1 MSFDQAALTKAV
13 LVGASDSQR
22 IGGYVLLDE
31 IYFNSCNLAL
41 EVWLNALLA
50 QKVKHCHN
58 PRRLP
63 CRTAFASNQ
72 PSQAPTM
79 LISIA
84 IILQK
89 ISQPTPYV
97 NS

>member
-50 QKVKHCHN
+50 QKV
-58 PRRLP
+58 
-63 CRTAFASNQ
+63 
-72 PSQAPTM
+72 
-79 LISIA
+79 
-84 IILQK
+84 
-89 ISQPTPYV
+89 
-97 NS
+97 